1 MPSISEKQR
10 RKMGIALAIKRGKV
24 PASYSPE
31 AARMSK
37 EMTAKQLRDYA
48 KKRKRKRKIT
58 GRALK
63 NYLSSKGG

>member
-31 AARMSK
+31 AARMAK

-48 KKRKRKRKIT
+48 KKKKKKREVTKKELLRYMVK
-58 GRALK
+58 K
-63 NYLSSKGG
+63 